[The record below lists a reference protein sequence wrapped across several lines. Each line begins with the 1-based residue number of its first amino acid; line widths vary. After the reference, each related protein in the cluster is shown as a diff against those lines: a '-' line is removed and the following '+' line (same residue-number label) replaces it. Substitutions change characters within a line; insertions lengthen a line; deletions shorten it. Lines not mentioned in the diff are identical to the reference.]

1 MTDEIDRKVAILQ
14 QLTKMEISV
23 ARTTRLV
30 KVVDKRNRDILGCGW
45 KDPHA
50 ALCHIDTAITFTMMN
65 KGYEK
70 DSVPASEQ
78 GGGTG

>member
-14 QLTKMEISV
+14 QLTNMEISV
-23 ARTTRLV
+23 ARTNRLV
-30 KVVDKRNRDILGCGW
+30 KIVDKRNRDILGCGW

-70 DSVPASEQ
+70 GTALPPEQ
-78 GGGTG
+78 VGGAG